1 MYGKEKKKKM
11 MDGGMAKKKMMYGGG
26 RTNYNTGG
34 SAKSTQPEYKSGEMH
49 KCMPN

>member
-11 MDGGMAKKKMMYGGG
+11 MDGGRA
-26 RTNYNTGG
+26 NYNTGG